1 MKLFKLLT
9 VSFLL
14 AFSFGAIG
22 CAENSQQRV
31 DSTTSATPTAQE
43 VEKEDGS
50 VVKTTTT
57 ADGTKTEVRTFK
69 SGEVVRVTRTTK
81 PGARRTATVEM
92 RDGRKA
98 ELEDD
103 NEVERVIDASADWIA
118 SAASKTWDTT
128 KTVGKEVGDK
138 AEDVAGKTV
147 DTSKDV
153 GKKVVQGTKTGVKE
167 AGDKAEDVGDAAGKT
182 AKKIGKGAKSLG
194 KKVKDKVS
202 N

>member
-14 AFSFGAIG
+14 AFSIGAVG
-22 CAENSQQRV
+22 CAEHSQQRA
-31 DSTTSATPTAQE
+31 DSSPSATPTAQE
-43 VEKEDGS
+43 VAKDDGS
-50 VVKTTTT
+50 VVTTTTT
-57 ADGTKTEVRTFK
+57 ADGTKTEVRAFK
-69 SGEVVRVTRTTK
+69 TGEVARVTRTSK

-98 ELEDD
+98 DLQDD
-103 NEVERVIDASADWIA
+103 SEVERVIDASADWIA

-128 KTVGKEVGDK
+128 KAVGREVGDK

-167 AGDKAEDVGDAAGKT
+167 AGDKAEDVGDKVGST
-182 AKKIGKGAKSLG
+182 AKKVGKGAKAVG